1 MKVFRIYQVFLHD
14 AFHVGVKQI
23 IQKFILHKI
32 LDAYLNIKYLKLAG
46 KSPLPRDFSAGREAL
61 HLELKL
67 RM

>member
-32 LDAYLNIKYLKLAG
+32 LNIHPPIKFINKGLANEV
-46 KSPLPRDFSAGREAL
+46 SEN
-61 HLELKL
+61 
-67 RM
+67 